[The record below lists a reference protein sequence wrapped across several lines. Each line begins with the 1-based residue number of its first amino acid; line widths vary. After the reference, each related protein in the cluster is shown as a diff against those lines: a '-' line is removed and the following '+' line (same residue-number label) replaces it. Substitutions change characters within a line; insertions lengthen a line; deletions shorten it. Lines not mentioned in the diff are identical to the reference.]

1 MIDSRVGFGRRG
13 WIGPSHKEELGRR
26 QNRGQNFEDRFL
38 KRVTLSPHG
47 VVKKH
52 FAIEVFGGNFS
63 SPGPIHK
70 TPNDLLRVVGLINIW
85 LAFREELSVG
95 SGGPLR
101 VNRGLHGDI
110 INLDIR
116 R

>member
-1 MIDSRVGFGRRG
+1 MIDSWSGFCRRG
-13 WIGPSHKEELGRR
+13 WIRPSHKEELGRR
-26 QNRGQNFEDRFL
+26 QNRGQDFEDRFL
-38 KRVTLSPHG
+38 KRVTLSSHG
-47 VVKKH
+47 VVKEH
-52 FAIEVFGGNFS
+52 FSIEFFGGNVS

-70 TPNDLLRVVGLINIW
+70 ALNDLFCVVGLINIR
-85 LAFREELSVG
+85 LAFREEQSVG